1 MVFRRKKLN
10 KKLEFNKKEI
20 EIGKKL
26 FLGSSMYLTSSTN
39 IKNLPKHDLNEIA
52 FAGRSNV
59 GKSSLINSLT
69 NRKKLARFSKTP
81 GRTRQLNFFKIENK
95 LNRLILVDLPGYG
108 YAKVAKKDISEWIEF
123 TNHYFFQRVNLRTVC
138 LLLDIRRELYSHD
151 LIMMDY
157 LDSIGLSWTII
168 LTKVDKVEKNIVSK
182 KKLELSEKL
191 DNRPAAYPY
200 IFTTSSNKNIGIEE
214 LRAYISSFV
223 GK

>member
-1 MVFRRKKLN
+1 MALRRKKLN

-26 FLGSSMYLTSSTN
+26 FLGSSSYLTSSTN
-39 IKNLPKHDLNEIA
+39 FQNLPNHDLNEIA

-95 LNRLILVDLPGYG
+95 LDKLILVDLPGYG
-108 YAKVAKKDISEWIEF
+108 YAKVAKKDISEWKKF
-123 TNHYFFQRVNLRTVC
+123 TNHYFLQRLNLRTVC
-138 LLLDIRRELYSHD
+138 LLLDIRREIYSND
-151 LIMMDY
+151 LILMDY

-168 LTKVDKVEKNIVSK
+168 LTKVDKVEKTLISK
-182 KKLELSEKL
+182 KKLELQEKL
-191 DNRPAAYPY
+191 DSRPAVYPY
-200 IFTTSSNKNIGIEE
+200 IFATSSNKNIGIEE
-214 LRAYISSFV
+214 LRAYISTFAR
-223 GK
+223 K